1 MFRRIGL
8 GLMLLS
14 LVMSTGC
21 FWRCHRSSCGRYTR
35 ATPNYQGGMMSG
47 CNECSNYGSAEMF
60 GNPTYGSAMMQQPPV
75 DERLNLPAKQ
85 NAYEGPAKK

>member
-1 MFRRIGL
+1 MIRRIGL

-21 FWRCHRSSCGRYTR
+21 FWRCCHSKCGRSTH
-35 ATPNYQGGMMSG
+35 ATPSYNGGMAAG
-47 CNECSNYGSAEMF
+47 CNECSNYAGPEMF
-60 GNPTYGSAMMQQPPV
+60 GSPAYGSAMMQQPPV
-75 DERLNLPAKQ
+75 DERLNAPAKQ